1 MRAMD
6 YISST
11 NICYLICD
19 ILKTLDAEPVEH
31 GMRVAY
37 MLMKLLECKGGY
49 DEYEVAEY
57 VFLAML
63 HDIGTYRREP
73 SSERA
78 EYDSSEAAGKRHAV
92 YGGLFLKETSP
103 FGARCDIVL
112 YHHLQY
118 AALSK
123 LNYEHSRIAMYLN
136 MLEEVDLLYCR
147 DGFEMDC
154 CSFED
159 GAGERYYPE
168 AVLLL
173 LKCIRRDKMLEKLAS
188 GEYRQ
193 ELEKYM
199 EYVLFTNE
207 EKENYLKFAMYC
219 IGLQDKKKTA
229 AAIIRSCIAD
239 EIAEEMELSGRE
251 REKLE
256 YASMLK
262 DIDNSILKRYFA
274 VQEIPQA
281 AEKDVQR
288 LADKNNDSIREN
300 RALQLQKII
309 QVADYIIT
317 TVIKEQGESGNLYR
331 KSIINTMEK
340 LAQHRELDA
349 EAAMSA
355 IRRFGIIEKRVQM
368 ETRNY
373 LEMYVNINNRYK
385 ILLEGTLGEYNS

>member
-57 VFLAML
+57 AFLAML
-63 HDIGTYRREP
+63 HDIGAYKREP
-73 SSERA
+73 SSVRA

-112 YHHLQY
+112 YHHLRY

-147 DGFEMDC
+147 DGLEMDC
-154 CSFED
+154 RSFED
-159 GAGERYYPE
+159 GAGGQYYPE

-193 ELEKYM
+193 ELKKYM

-207 EKENYLKFAMYC
+207 EKENYLKFAMHC
-219 IGLQDKKKTA
+219 IGLQNKTKTA

-256 YASMLK
+256 YAAMLR
-262 DIDNSILKRYFA
+262 DVDNAILKKYFA

-281 AEKDVQR
+281 AAKGTQR
-288 LADKNNDSIREN
+288 MPEENGELAQEN
-300 RALQLQKII
+300 RSMQLQRII
-309 QVADYIIT
+309 QVADYIVSM
-317 TVIKEQGESGNLYR
+317 VIKEQGEGKRLDKKNIVSELQ
-331 KSIINTMEK
+331 K
-340 LAQHRELDA
+340 LGQRRSLD
-349 EAAMSA
+349 EAAAMGA
-355 IRRFGIIEKRVQM
+355 ARRFDIIEKRVQT

-373 LEMYVNINNRYK
+373 LELHVGINKRYK

>member
-1 MRAMD
+1 
-6 YISST
+6 
-11 NICYLICD
+11 
-19 ILKTLDAEPVEH
+19 
-31 GMRVAY
+31 
-37 MLMKLLECKGGY
+37 
-49 DEYEVAEY
+49 
-57 VFLAML
+57 
-63 HDIGTYRREP
+63 
-73 SSERA
+73 
-78 EYDSSEAAGKRHAV
+78 
-92 YGGLFLKETSP
+92 
-103 FGARCDIVL
+103 
-112 YHHLQY
+112 
-118 AALSK
+118 
-123 LNYEHSRIAMYLN
+123 MYLN

-154 CSFED
+154 RSFED
-159 GAGERYYPE
+159 GAGEQYYPE

-239 EIAEEMELSGRE
+239 EIAEEMELTGRE

-262 DIDNSILKRYFA
+262 DIDNSILKKYFA

-281 AEKDVQR
+281 AAKGTQR
-288 LADKNNDSIREN
+288 MPEETGELAQEN
-300 RALQLQKII
+300 RSVQLQRII